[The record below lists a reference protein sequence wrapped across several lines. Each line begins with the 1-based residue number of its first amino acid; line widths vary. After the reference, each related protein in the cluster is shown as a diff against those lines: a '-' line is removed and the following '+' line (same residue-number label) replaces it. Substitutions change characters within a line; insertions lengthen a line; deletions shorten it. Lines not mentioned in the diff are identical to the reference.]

1 MYSINYYISMIID
14 SIDFELNLNIQLSI
28 FSLKLNEKININM
41 KR

>member
-1 MYSINYYISMIID
+1 MIID